1 MDRRLRPGS
10 LTIPVKD
17 HYSGAMPQSTNIL
30 SGGESFMVSLSLAL
44 ALSDINMKGENVDI
58 PFIDEG
64 VGTLDSN
71 CLNTVMDTQERL
83 HDISGDRRVGI
94 ISHVEQLQERI
105 PLQITVKRKDP
116 SRSEVTIKGLQT
128 YR

>member
-1 MDRRLRPGS
+1 
-10 LTIPVKD
+10 
-17 HYSGAMPQSTNIL
+17 MPQSTNIL